1 MVYSYSAFC
10 LLSSF
15 FFLSPHCKNFSD
27 LLCSFFI
34 FVSTMPHKPMS
45 LSDRILVLDA
55 GEIAEFDSP
64 QTLLQNP
71 DSIFYGMAKDA
82 GLV

>member
-1 MVYSYSAFC
+1 MVYSYSGFC

-15 FFLSPHCKNFSD
+15 FFLSLHCKKKSD

>member
-1 MVYSYSAFC
+1 
-10 LLSSF
+10 
-15 FFLSPHCKNFSD
+15 
-27 LLCSFFI
+27 
-34 FVSTMPHKPMS
+34 MPHKPMS